1 LKWTAQDVIVLVLLV
16 GAFGLRAMG
25 INSFTESVII
35 AVAVGNAGLQ
45 IRQRRRKL

>member
-1 LKWTAQDVIVLVLLV
+1 MTRWGPQDVIVLVLLV

-45 IRQRRRKL
+45 LRNRRRH